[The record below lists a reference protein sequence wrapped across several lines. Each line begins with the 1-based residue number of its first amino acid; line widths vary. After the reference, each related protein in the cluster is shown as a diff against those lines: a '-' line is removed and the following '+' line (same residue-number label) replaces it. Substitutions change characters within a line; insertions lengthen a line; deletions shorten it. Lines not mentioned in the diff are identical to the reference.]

1 MWIQN
6 WVGIL
11 FGTGLRLKG
20 LIPLLGPAPGLL
32 PAVHHFLS
40 LMTEAV
46 GNLRTA
52 LAEAVDLTLKRL
64 WG

>member
-1 MWIQN
+1 MREAGETVQH
-6 WVGIL
+6 
-11 FGTGLRLKG
+11 GTKAQG
-20 LIPLLGPAPGLL
+20 LIPLLGPDPDLP

-46 GNLRTA
+46 GSLRSA
-52 LAEAVDLTLKRL
+52 LAEAVNLTLQRL

>member
-1 MWIQN
+1 MDSELGGGA
-6 WVGIL
+6 VRH
-11 FGTGLRLKG
+11 GTEAQG
-20 LIPLLGPAPGLL
+20 LIPLLGPAPDLL
-32 PAVHHFLS
+32 PALHHFLS

-52 LAEAVDLTLKRL
+52 LAEVVNLTLKRL